1 MDLVLLT
8 ETIIKKIV
16 TDPESVSVKEFQTDE
31 ENEIQIEVLISSD
44 DMGKVIGKNGK
55 IIISKKHVRHKST
68 TPRIFQH
75 FFVYFDYGIFNYI
88 CVKTEKYRRREILC
102 GG

>member
-1 MDLVLLT
+1 MDLVKLT

-16 TDPESVSVKEFQTDE
+16 SDPESVSVKEFETEE

-55 IIISKKHVRHKST
+55 IINSIRTIVQASSSLEDNKK
-68 TPRIFQH
+68 
-75 FFVYFDYGIFNYI
+75 
-88 CVKTEKYRRREILC
+88 VKINVDSY
-102 GG
+102 